1 MFLSREKR
9 HEFDIFKDYFEMF
22 NPSGFKEF
30 YYSTKYR
37 CYLNAD
43 VYPCF
48 KRDIHNWFKD
58 KDYYPESHLEN
69 PKKGGVWY
77 VKPNEGA
84 NGEGI
89 IITDDVRSVDM
100 KNAVYQKSIDNPLL
114 YNGRKQDIRIFVVLQ
129 TYQGYF
135 RSYIYYEAPVRLSPL
150 QYDKNDLSKKVQLT
164 NVELYYEK
172 SISETLSGLY
182 ESIELKPKY
191 GKDIMDGRNQMMIQF
206 TEHEYFEEIY
216 NEVEDI
222 AMGFSNDVYNKMNNK
237 TQRNL
242 IHIFG
247 FDFIPDKNKKV
258 WLLEINDN
266 THPTVIDGI
275 RYGDHYIGNILIAD
289 FTKNLSEDL
298 LNELIYPMEND
309 SDVKLD
315 KFEMVYEKKLLFNKW
330 IFV

>member
-1 MFLSREKR
+1 LSREKR
-9 HEFDIFKDYFEMF
+9 QEIDIFKDYFEMV

-37 CYLNAD
+37 CYLNTD

-69 PKKGGVWY
+69 PMKDGVWY

-89 IITDDVRSVDM
+89 IITDDVKSIDM
-100 KNAVYQKSIDNPLL
+100 DNAVYQKSIDNPLL
-114 YNGRKQDIRIFVVLQ
+114 HDGRKQDIRIFVVLQ

-135 RSYIYYEAPVRLSPL
+135 RSYIYYESIVKLSPL
-150 QYDKNDLSKKVQLT
+150 QYDNNDLSKGVQLT
-164 NVELYYEK
+164 NVASYFEKNISYYTKQE
-172 SISETLSGLY
+172 
-182 ESIELKPKY
+182 PKY
-191 GKDIMDGRNQMMIQF
+191 GKDIMDGRNRMMIQF

-216 NEVEDI
+216 NEVKDI
-222 AMGFSNDVYNKMNNK
+222 AIDFSNDVYNKMNNN

-242 IHIFG
+242 IHMFG
-247 FDFIPDKNKKV
+247 FDVIPDENKKV
-258 WLLEINDN
+258 WLLETNNNI
-266 THPTVIDGI
+266 HPTVIEGTW
-275 RYGDHYIGNILIAD
+275 YPNTYIGNTLVPD
-289 FTKNLSEDL
+289 FTKNYTEDL
-298 LNELIYPMEND
+298 LNELVYPMKND
-309 SDVKLD
+309 TDIKLNNF
-315 KFEMVYEKKLLFNKW
+315 KMVYEKQLKYNKW